1 MSNSNLVSYTR
12 ISPNKN
18 SPRNHAIDRIS
29 IHCVV
34 GQCTAERIGEIFAP
48 ESREASSNYGIGLD
62 EIGRASCRER
72 VSHIV

>member
-48 ESREASSNYGIGLD
+48 ESREASSN
-62 EIGRASCRER
+62 
-72 VSHIV
+72 